1 MMAAAGALQ
10 LPAIGLQQP
19 DQFTTLHRVDYTHT
33 TGARANG
40 RSAAIR
46 PGDSMIA
53 LLALNFDRRTHED
66 PSFDQTLR

>member
-1 MMAAAGALQ
+1 VPPALRNCVIERM
-10 LPAIGLQQP
+10 LRLLESPE
-19 DQFTTLHRVDYTHT
+19 HCVR
-33 TGARANG
+33 G
-40 RSAAIR
+40 RHAVLEVR